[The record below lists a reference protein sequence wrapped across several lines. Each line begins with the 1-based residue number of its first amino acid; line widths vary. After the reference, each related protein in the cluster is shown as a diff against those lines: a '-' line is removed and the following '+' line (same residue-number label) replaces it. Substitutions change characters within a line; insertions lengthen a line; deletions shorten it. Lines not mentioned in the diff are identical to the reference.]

1 MAKISK
7 EDALARWHAAESQ
20 YSKVVALHTDDKSVG
35 KLTKSDAVEIMNARV
50 KADQRMDEYF
60 HRCLGERSPRG

>member
-7 EDALARWHAAESQ
+7 EDALERWREAEAK
-20 YSKVVALHTDDKSVG
+20 YHRVVSSHSDAKSAG

-60 HRCLGERSPRG
+60 HRCLGDRSPRQ